1 MGMHQQA
8 RGAFQQIL
16 AAAPDDPAILALMG
30 HEYAVSG
37 DKVSA
42 NRALAKLTEL
52 STRKY
57 VPAVYFAVIYIGLNR
72 KDDAFR
78 WLDKAY
84 DERCEYLVYLGSE
97 PLADPL
103 RADPRFSRLLDRIG
117 LKPVTTSAALRSP

>member
-1 MGMHQQA
+1 
-8 RGAFQQIL
+8 
-16 AAAPDDPAILALMG
+16 
-30 HEYAVSG
+30 
-37 DKVSA
+37 
-42 NRALAKLTEL
+42 
-52 STRKY
+52 

-103 RADPRFSRLLDRIG
+103 RGDPRFSRLLNRIG
-117 LKPVTTSAALRSP
+117 LKPATTPAALRTP